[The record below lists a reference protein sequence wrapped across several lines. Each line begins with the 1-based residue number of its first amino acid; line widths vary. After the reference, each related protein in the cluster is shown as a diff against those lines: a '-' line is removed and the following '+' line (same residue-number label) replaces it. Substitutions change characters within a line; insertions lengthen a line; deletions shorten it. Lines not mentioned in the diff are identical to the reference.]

1 MPHPNC
7 RRPGRGTFSAAA
19 DLRARTRAGWALALL
34 LVPLPLLAQ
43 ATPGSVEVGVGGG
56 RFLGGTLAK
65 GSNRAFD
72 TTVGVDQNPTGGFWL
87 GAQLSPEWG
96 VEFAYRR
103 TATEVIEHQSG
114 LFSHQRALAGLDVAS
129 IEVLAIRSFRYGNF
143 LPYLGAGVGLTNLDL
158 DAPDPSLRD
167 SNRGA
172 LSLTGGACFYLA
184 RWLGIRIDVRERAT
198 YLGARS
204 QGQDHGWLD
213 TGRWFF
219 NTELTGGV
227 FASFGGK

>member
-1 MPHPNC
+1 M
-7 RRPGRGTFSAAA
+7 TFPTAGDLSA
-19 DLRARTRAGWALALL
+19 RARTGWALALL
-34 LVPLPLLAQ
+34 LLPLPLLAQ
-43 ATPGSVEVGVGGG
+43 APPGSIEVGLGGG

-65 GSNRAFD
+65 GSNGAFEM
-72 TTVGVDQNPTGGFWL
+72 TVGVDQNPTGGFWL

-103 TATEVIEHQSG
+103 TATEVIEHHSG

-143 LPYLGAGVGLTNLDL
+143 LPYLGAGFGLTNLDL

-172 LSLTGGACFYLA
+172 LSLTGGARFYLA
-184 RWLGIRIDVRERAT
+184 RWLGIRVDVRERAT

-213 TGRWFF
+213 AGRWFF
-219 NTELTGGV
+219 DTELIGGV
-227 FASFGGK
+227 FASFGGR

>member
-1 MPHPNC
+1 M
-7 RRPGRGTFSAAA
+7 
-19 DLRARTRAGWALALL
+19 LL
-34 LVPLPLLAQ
+34 PASLFAQ
-43 ATPGSVEVGVGGG
+43 ALPGSIEVGVGGG
-56 RFLGGTLAK
+56 RFLGGTLAE
-65 GSNRAFD
+65 GSNGAFD

-87 GAQLSPEWG
+87 GAQLSPKWG

-103 TATEVIEHQSG
+103 TATEVIEHHGG
-114 LFSHQRALAGLDVAS
+114 LFSHQRALADLDVAS
-129 IEVLAIRSFRYGNF
+129 IEVLAMRSFRYGNF

-172 LSLTGGACFYLA
+172 LSLTGGARFYLA

-219 NTELTGGV
+219 DTELTGGV
-227 FASFGGK
+227 FASFGGR